1 MSKLK
6 FSDIL
11 SEMKVSTINTKPVPK
26 AKVFTK
32 IKDVVIP
39 LEDYNYMADILNLPT
54 TKEGFKDLLV
64 VVDLATHEF
73 DVEALKNRKSE
84 TIVNAFKA
92 MLKRPHLSNARN
104 TLASFQTDGG
114 SEFKGS
120 FRAFLKKNKI
130 FHNITVP
137 GRHSQNSMV
146 ESLNRIIGRLLN
158 LYMNKKEEE
167 LDEEYR
173 EWTDQLDFVRKKLNA
188 YRKVNDLPDMYEDKN
203 VVSVLGEQP
212 KYKIGDV
219 VVQALDRPE
228 NAIGELQP
236 TEKFREGDYRWS
248 RVPKKIVKVL
258 YMDGKIKYRYLLEG
272 IQQASYTEKQLKPSA
287 EKETKFKVAKLVDHK
302 PKKNPREYLVQWKGY
317 RKKKDNTWETKQQ
330 LIDDGLSAIIDEY
343 NKEFKV
349 KIT

>member
-11 SEMKVSTINTKPVPK
+11 SEMKVSDKNTKPVPT
-26 AKVFTK
+26 AKSFTK
-32 IKDVVIP
+32 INDVIIP
-39 LEDYNYMADILNLPT
+39 LEDYNYMADILNLPK
-54 TKEGFKDLLV
+54 TKEGYKDLLV

-73 DVEALKNRKSE
+73 DVEALKDRKAE
-84 TIVNAFKA
+84 TILGAFKE

-167 LDEEYR
+167 LDEVYR
-173 EWTDQLDFVRKKLNA
+173 EWTDQLDFVREKLNA
-188 YRKVNDLPDMYEDKN
+188 YRKVNELPDMYENKN
-203 VVSVLGEQP
+203 VMSVLGEQP
-212 KYKIGDV
+212 KYKIGDI

-248 RVPKKIVKVL
+248 RVPKKITKVL

-272 IQQASYTEKQLKPSA
+272 IQQASYTEQQLKPSA
-287 EKETKFKVAKLVDHK
+287 EKETKYKVYAILDHR
-302 PKKNPREYLVQWKGY
+302 PKRNPREYKIEWRGY
-317 RKKKDNTWETKQQ
+317 RKKDTYTWEPKQQ
-330 LIDDGLSAIIDEY
+330 LIEDGFQEILKKYNEKNKVRLS
-343 NKEFKV
+343 
-349 KIT
+349 